1 MIICSCNAISDTSV
15 KASIHSDKCPRTPGA
30 VYRCLGCRP
39 NCGRCFATVR
49 AIIDEAL
56 SQAVETAASL
66 EAQVV
71 ALAHHGDY
79 RHTHVTAH
87 THETDTCAEGCEAC
101 AAAAA

>member
-39 NCGRCFATVR
+39 NCGRCFETVR

-56 SQAVETAASL
+56 TQTAGTVAEAGVAVANLDEHRHAHARAHEAA
-66 EAQVV
+66 A
-71 ALAHHGDY
+71 
-79 RHTHVTAH
+79 
-87 THETDTCAEGCEAC
+87 CAEDCEAC